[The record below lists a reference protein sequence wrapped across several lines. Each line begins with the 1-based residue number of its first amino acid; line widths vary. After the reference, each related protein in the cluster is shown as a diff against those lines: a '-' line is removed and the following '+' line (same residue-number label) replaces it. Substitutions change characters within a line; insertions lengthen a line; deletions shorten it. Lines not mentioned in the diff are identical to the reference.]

1 MINKKIKVLLVSPYT
16 GLVGGISRWTGHIL
30 NQYNSIIDTTN
41 IELEQFYV
49 DGNPVYNSTPTYKRL
64 VYGVQKYIPFL
75 KIISRKLKS
84 TRYDLVHFCSSA
96 SISLVRDIL
105 AARIAKRYNVPSVF
119 HFRFGRIPE
128 LFEKR
133 NWEQKLI
140 HKLISLADKIIV
152 IDQSS
157 YNTLIKE
164 GYNNI
169 ELLPNPLTPEVN
181 RIIKENT
188 HIKRNKYQILFAGHV
203 VKTKG
208 VFELIEACK
217 GIPNI
222 KLKMIGYVNDD
233 MRSKLLEVVGENN
246 SWLEIAGELSYES
259 TIIEMLSCGLF
270 VLPTYTEGFPN
281 VILESMACGC
291 PIIASSVGA
300 IPEMLDI
307 KSNDSCGV
315 CIEPKNVKQLK
326 EAIVKFIDDENLA
339 LRYGERAK
347 GRVNEKYTMD
357 VVWKQMVE
365 IWESTL
371 HLS

>member
-119 HFRFGRIPE
+119 HFHFGRIPE

-181 RIIKENT
+181 RIISENSF
-188 HIKRNKYQILFAGHV
+188 IERDSRQILFAGHV
-203 VKTKG
+203 VRTKG
-208 VFELIEACK
+208 VLELIEACRD
-217 GIPNI
+217 IPNI
-222 KLKMIGYVNDD
+222 KVKMIGRVSDD
-233 MRSKLLEVVGENN
+233 MRNMLMESAGVDN
-246 SWLEIAGELSYES
+246 SWLEITGELSYVS

-281 VILESMACGC
+281 VIIESMACGC